1 MGDEHIELTKQ
12 EFIDRWGS
20 FTVSFS
26 SYYKYKFYFTC
37 TVGAPDNPDGKLSL
51 AYGGDSDGIYRFDVE
66 ATDSYLVSD
75 LDWSSGTYQDWKKG
89 VEYSFYD

>member
-1 MGDEHIELTKQ
+1 MEQ
-12 EFIDRWGS
+12 WGS

-37 TVGAPDNPDGKLSL
+37 TIGTPDKPDDRLSL
-51 AYGGDSDGIYRFDVE
+51 VYGGDSSDIYRFEVG

-75 LDWSSGTYQDWKKG
+75 LDWIEGTYQDWKKG
-89 VEYSFYD
+89 VKYSFYDWRIK